1 MIDIWEYANKKP
13 RIALVGTDGHKYV
26 GKVLIDLD
34 AEETED
40 TEDCMDIELDSGEI
54 KSFYPDEIE
63 SIEVLEGRKK

>member
-13 RIALVGTDGHKYV
+13 RIALVGADGHKYV
-26 GKVLIDLD
+26 GKVLIVLD

-63 SIEVLEGRKK
+63 CIEVLGRGK